1 MVAPL
6 RSRPV
11 AAHPTGP
18 PPFKKRR
25 PYRSDQTVGAMA
37 VAFLVAALLG
47 SGSLVN
53 LAEQQP
59 FGPTRTVA
67 LTLAR
72 GLDRVAAALALD
84 RPARAVQRWTGKA
97 EPAPVDVEA
106 LVASRNQ
113 AGGAQTGDGAADPAD
128 PADSPPTPNANSAQG
143 PNNPNSPA
151 RVDLLD
157 VNPLTGRRYLTVDE
171 PLRVLLAGDSMMREL
186 ADAIND
192 VAPTELTN
200 TRTEYRISSGLARP
214 DFFDWPS
221 QLARLMQSYRPE
233 SVVVVFG
240 TNDRQDIEADGRVL
254 RWESQDW
261 AVEYG
266 RRVGLVMDL
275 LGRPGVTVTWVG
287 LPAMRQP
294 ELAAAMDRLSDIYR
308 QQGAN
313 RPWVQVIDTG
323 AVVEAPDGSYATDLP
338 DSGGHGG
345 TVTVRQPDGIHF
357 SQAGADRAAKAL
369 WSDVAARWDLHG
381 AANARDQI
389 EQAGG

>member
-1 MVAPL
+1 MVVPL

-11 AAHPTGP
+11 AARPTGP

-25 PYRSDQTVGAMA
+25 PFRSDQTVGAMV
-37 VAFLVAALLG
+37 VAFVVAALLG
-47 SGSLVN
+47 SGSLVE

-59 FGPTRTVA
+59 YGPNRTVSLA
-67 LTLAR
+67 LAR
-72 GLDRVAAALALD
+72 GVDRVAAALALD

-97 EPAPVDVEA
+97 EPQAVDIEA
-106 LVASRNQ
+106 LVDNLNRSGSQEGDRTVDRYDTSGSAAVAAN
-113 AGGAQTGDGAADPAD
+113 GA
-128 PADSPPTPNANSAQG
+128 
-143 PNNPNSPA
+143 
-151 RVDLLD
+151 DLLE
-157 VNPLTGRRYLTVDE
+157 VNPLTGRRYITLDE

-192 VAPTELTN
+192 EAPTDLTN

-233 SVVVVFG
+233 AVVVVFG
-240 TNDRQDIEADGRVL
+240 TNDHQDIEAEGRVL
-254 RWESQDW
+254 RWDSEGW

-294 ELAAAMDRLSDIYR
+294 GMSAAMDRLSDIYR
-308 QQGAN
+308 QQAAG
-313 RPWVQVIDTG
+313 RPWVHVIDTG
-323 AVVEAPDGSYATDLP
+323 AVVEAPDGSYATELAN
-338 DSGGHGG
+338 GNGKL
-345 TVTVRQPDGIHF
+345 TVRQPDGVHF
-357 SQAGADRAAKAL
+357 SLAGADRAAGML
-369 WSDVAARWDLHG
+369 WSDVAQRWDLAG
-381 AANARDQI
+381 AAEARDQI
-389 EQAGG
+389 KQAEG